1 MCQGIDGMKDRKILE
16 IRDVTYTYDGEELP
30 VWEHLS
36 CCFYEGKIH
45 AVSGPSG
52 CGKSSV
58 LSLKILQEHFLDTA
72 ATGSVL

>member
-52 CGKSSV
+52 CG
-58 LSLKILQEHFLDTA
+58 
-72 ATGSVL
+72 